1 MITDIVS
8 QRKISREVLGKI
20 KSDFDFTIDMEL
32 KLGSTIYDFLCSTAT
47 TYERVYAYHQ
57 GTPMTGFSFSE
68 GAKRY
73 ILFVKGK
80 HYKEVAPITEF
91 YELYNKGQNKEFKV
105 ISWQVFDLSA
115 TRKGYLDFL
124 ETGLANG
131 KMSELFTAIRLYRNF
146 TLKGY
151 MSSSY
156 ECQVFLD
163 YLTDVRYKQP
173 AGKYSRE
180 YYLSQTNLML
190 TRCKVEGTL
199 MLYKSKFVRHTF
211 TYKENSFLKEDVAK
225 LTLKDDEYS
234 SGKSLP
240 LVRAPKKVQDLL
252 NKELDSLFTSWVET
266 KDKSNDV
273 YLKVL
278 SKSFSDDVYLSF
290 FKVTDSSVKII
301 KPCICS
307 VVVACVEGYAENK
320 VISENSIKFKRLTF
334 SYSTN
339 TNSFTLESSTLISKE
354 EAPTFKLNKTH
365 PDFKVVSMSENGN
378 VICRGY
384 NRKPSLVSWSYSSGF
399 LNRLKR
405 TINVPAVRDKLGK
418 FYCEAFDLL
427 MKNKEAFESKYL
439 SNEVDIYNFYYN
451 LQNCYSSFATTSSG
465 MFKVRDLNETE
476 EDFSEDT
483 IRQALKI
490 VNSHE
495 DSYKKEIKGLR
506 KSAKGTNVKI

>member
-1 MITDIVS
+1 
-8 QRKISREVLGKI
+8 
-20 KSDFDFTIDMEL
+20 
-32 KLGSTIYDFLCSTAT
+32 
-47 TYERVYAYHQ
+47 
-57 GTPMTGFSFSE
+57 
-68 GAKRY
+68 
-73 ILFVKGK
+73 
-80 HYKEVAPITEF
+80 
-91 YELYNKGQNKEFKV
+91 
-105 ISWQVFDLSA
+105 
-115 TRKGYLDFL
+115 
-124 ETGLANG
+124 
-131 KMSELFTAIRLYRNF
+131 
-146 TLKGY
+146 
-151 MSSSY
+151 
-156 ECQVFLD
+156 
-163 YLTDVRYKQP
+163 
-173 AGKYSRE
+173 
-180 YYLSQTNLML
+180 ML
-190 TRCKVEGTL
+190 TCCKVEGTL

-211 TYKENSFLKEDVAK
+211 TYKENSFLKEDVSR
-225 LTLKDDEYS
+225 LTIKDDEYS
-234 SGKSLP
+234 PGKSLP

-252 NKELDSLFTSWVET
+252 NKELDSLFTSWAET

-278 SKSFSDDVYLSF
+278 SKSFSDDVTLSF
-290 FKVTDSSVKII
+290 FKVTDSSVRMV

-339 TNSFTLESSTLISKE
+339 AKSFTLESSTLITKDD
-354 EAPTFKLNKTH
+354 APTFKLNKTH
-365 PDFKVVSMSENGN
+365 PDFKVVSMSEDGN

-405 TINVPAVRDKLGK
+405 TINVPAVRNKLGK

-427 MKNKEAFESKYL
+427 MKDKEAFESKYL

-476 EDFSEDT
+476 EDFSKDT

-495 DSYKKEIKGLR
+495 DSYKKEIRGLR
-506 KSAKGTNVKI
+506 KSAKGTKVKI

>member
-8 QRKISREVLGKI
+8 QRKVSREVLRKI
-20 KSDFDFTIDMEL
+20 KSDFDFTVDMEL
-32 KLGSTIYDFLCSTAT
+32 KVGSAIYDFLCSTAT

-57 GTPMTGFSFSE
+57 GTPMTGFSFSDGTE
-68 GAKRY
+68 RY
-73 ILFVKGK
+73 VLFVKGK
-80 HYKEVAPITEF
+80 HYKEVAPILEF
-91 YELYNKGQNKEFKV
+91 YESYQKKQYLNFEV
-105 ISWQVFDLSA
+105 LSWQVFDLSA
-115 TRKGYLDFL
+115 TRKGYLEFL

-131 KMSELFTAIRLYRNF
+131 KMLELFTAIRLYRNF

-180 YYLSQTNLML
+180 YYLSLTNLML

-199 MLYKSKFVRHTF
+199 MLYKSKFIRHTF
-211 TYKENSFLKEDVAK
+211 TYKENSFLREDISK
-225 LTLKDDEYS
+225 LTYQDDKYG

-252 NKELDSLFTSWVET
+252 NKELDSLFTSWAET

-278 SKSFSDDVYLSF
+278 SKSFSDDVDLSF
-290 FKVTDSSVKII
+290 FKVTDSYVKIA

-307 VVVACVEGYAENK
+307 LVVACAEGYAENK
-320 VISENSIKFKRLTF
+320 VISENSIKFKQLAF

-339 TNSFTLESSTLISKE
+339 TKSFTLESITLIPKD
-354 EAPTFKLNKTH
+354 EAPKFKLNKTH

-384 NRKPSLVSWSYSSGF
+384 NRKPLLVSWSYSSGF

-405 TINVPAVRDKLGK
+405 TIKVPAVRNKLGK
-418 FYCEAFDLL
+418 FYCDAFDLL
-427 MKNKEAFESKYL
+427 MQDKEAFESKYL

-495 DSYKKEIKGLR
+495 DSYKKEIKGLW